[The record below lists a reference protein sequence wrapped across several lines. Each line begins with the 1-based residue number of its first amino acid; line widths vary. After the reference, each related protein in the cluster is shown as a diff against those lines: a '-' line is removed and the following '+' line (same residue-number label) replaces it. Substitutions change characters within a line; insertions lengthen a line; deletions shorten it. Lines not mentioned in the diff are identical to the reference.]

1 MEITKKQK
9 ERFYSKV
16 EFSTVNFWNDI
27 PCLEWKHS
35 LDSSGY
41 GHLSLNSLDFQAHR
55 LSWIMTNGEIRDGL
69 HVLHHCDNRKCVN
82 PEHLFL
88 GTHLENMIDR
98 DLKNRGKNLKGE
110 EQPNSILTDEAVKE
124 IIRLYNTGL
133 FLQREIAEKYGV
145 STRTISSVTNGER
158 WKHIL
163 V

>member
-1 MEITKKQK
+1 
-9 ERFYSKV
+9 
-16 EFSTVNFWNDI
+16 
-27 PCLEWKHS
+27 
-35 LDSSGY
+35 
-41 GHLSLNSLDFQAHR
+41 
-55 LSWIMTNGEIRDGL
+55 
-69 HVLHHCDNRKCVN
+69 
-82 PEHLFL
+82 
-88 GTHLENMIDR
+88 MIDR